1 MQSSIVNF
9 TKTNLS
15 KEALKNMVQNMFAHT
30 LTHLH
35 SHRVEINSSLKL
47 DSKKKFG
54 GGIRNRKNKYMG
66 NAET

>member
-1 MQSSIVNF
+1 
-9 TKTNLS
+9 
-15 KEALKNMVQNMFAHT
+15 MVQNMFAHT